1 MLDRR
6 RFISGY
12 FAATALI
19 WAFSFPMSSSLSLE
33 GAVNVSI
40 DDQFR
45 EAIAHVASLRETN
58 RSTAIDVAYLFKDL
72 TDKHSLSEFRAY
84 LGERYK
90 FTRAKD
96 VYGNAEFV
104 DLDEK
109 QLKLFDRRFLWLDR
123 LRIGFG
129 YTADWQSISS
139 VFAVLGNDQL

>member
-1 MLDRR
+1 MLDRH

-12 FAATALI
+12 LAATVLI
-19 WAFSFPMSSSLSLE
+19 CTLSFPMSPSLSLE

-84 LGERYK
+84 LARPIRER
-90 FTRAKD
+90 A
-96 VYGNAEFV
+96 
-104 DLDEK
+104 
-109 QLKLFDRRFLWLDR
+109 
-123 LRIGFG
+123 
-129 YTADWQSISS
+129 
-139 VFAVLGNDQL
+139 VFWSD